1 LQNILPINH
10 VPSVSNKLHL
20 TDAFLAQ
27 TQTSFGVGQTVKH
40 HQ

>member
-1 LQNILPINH
+1 LQNNLPINH
-10 VPSVSNKLHL
+10 IPSFSNKLHS

-27 TQTSFGVGQTVKH
+27 TQTSFGVGQTVKV